1 MNPNEEDKTLG
12 DHGREHEGK
21 GIADQIGGKVQ
32 EGIGKLTGDK
42 SKEAEGKARQVQ
54 GDLER
59 KAGTAEQKIDD
70 VVNN

>member
-12 DHGREHEGK
+12 AHGREHEGK
-21 GIADQIGGKVQ
+21 GIGDQIGGKIE

-42 SKEAEGKARQVQ
+42 GKEAEGKARQVQ

-70 VVNN
+70 TLRS